1 MSNLKMKLE
10 QAEDRCSKAE
20 NEYAKFNRQSI
31 EVTNFLLFLC
41 CSCITVY
48 DIYNIYI
55 YILIYIYI
63 YIYIYISISNMSY
76 NKYA

>member
-48 DIYNIYI
+48 DICGRAMYMKTN
-55 YILIYIYI
+55 LRF
-63 YIYIYISISNMSY
+63 
-76 NKYA
+76 

>member
-1 MSNLKMKLE
+1 MDKIKITMSNLKMKLE

-48 DIYNIYI
+48 DIY
-55 YILIYIYI
+55 I
-63 YIYIYISISNMSY
+63 YIYIYISISNMSN
-76 NKYA
+76 NKYV